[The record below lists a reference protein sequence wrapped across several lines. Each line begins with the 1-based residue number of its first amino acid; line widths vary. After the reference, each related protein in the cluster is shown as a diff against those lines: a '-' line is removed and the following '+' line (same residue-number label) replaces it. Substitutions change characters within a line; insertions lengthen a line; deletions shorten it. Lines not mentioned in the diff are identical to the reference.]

1 MTFVEAVKT
10 CFAKYADFSGKAGR
24 SEFWWWALFNLIG
37 SICLGIID
45 ERLSLAFTVATL
57 LPYVA
62 VSTRR
67 LHDVDKSGWMQLIGF
82 IPIIGWILV
91 IVWLAQDSKPST
103 RFDG

>member
-10 CFAKYADFSGKAGR
+10 CFTKYADFSGKAGR
-24 SEFWWWALFNLIG
+24 SEFWWWALFNLIA

-67 LHDVDKSGWMQLIGF
+67 LHDVDKSGWMQLIGL

-103 RFDG
+103 KFD